1 MKLLKRNLF
10 ATLAA
15 VFVAATCCGT
25 ARVNAAEAP
34 SAALGTGLTAGYHLS
49 KSTGPLRP
57 IDLSPFQ
64 GKVSTEILASQDTGL
79 QAEIVMY
86 TRLAPGA
93 PKRGLYT
100 LPTDHTYL
108 VMKGKMNVQ
117 LGTDEFVVDPSTLI
131 LVHPGIPVQVWN
143 SGSEQADVLE
153 VIAPIASSDLAF
165 LMRPATATKV
175 DNAAQYIFLAPPL
188 GEMKKGIGH
197 EGLNERVMA
206 STDNGSTNILERL
219 DDVPPGSGGPPTHK
233 HEEDQLYLVTAGTM
247 TVEYKGE
254 KYPAAPNTLVVLPR
268 GVLHANTNTADTVES
283 HITLLMP
290 AQPGGGPR
298 GIAAESLA
306 AKRAREAHAK
316 P

>member
-1 MKLLKRNLF
+1 MKALTGKLSL
-10 ATLAA
+10 TLAIA
-15 VFVAATCCGT
+15 CAAAASFGA
-25 ARVNAAEAP
+25 ARANAAEAP
-34 SAALGTGLTAGYHLS
+34 PEQLGTGLTTGYHVT

-57 IDLSPFQ
+57 IDLSPFP
-64 GKVSTEILASQDTGL
+64 GKTSTEILASPTDGL

-100 LPTDHTYL
+100 LPADHTYL
-108 VMKGKMNVQ
+108 VTKGKLNVQ
-117 LGTDEFVVDPSTLI
+117 LGTDEFVVEPNSLI
-131 LVHPGIPVQVWN
+131 LVHPNVPVQIWN

-153 VIAPIASSDLAF
+153 AIAPIASSDLAY

-175 DNAAQYIFLAPPL
+175 DNAAQYIFIAPAL

-197 EGLNERVMA
+197 EGLNERVLA
-206 STDNGSTNILERL
+206 STDNGSMHILERL
-219 DDVPPGSGGPPTHK
+219 DDVPPGSGGPPTHT
-233 HEEDQLYLVTAGTM
+233 HEEDQLYLVTAGVM

-254 KYPAAPNTLVVLPR
+254 KSPAAPNTLVILHR
-268 GVLHANTNTADTVES
+268 GVKHANTNTGDVVES

-298 GIAAESLA
+298 GVAPISLA
-306 AKRAREAHAK
+306 DKRASEAK
-316 P
+316 

>member
-1 MKLLKRNLF
+1 MKVLKRNLSI
-10 ATLAA
+10 TLAA
-15 VFVAATCCGT
+15 VCAAAACCGT

-34 SAALGTGLTAGYHLS
+34 AASLGTGLTAGYHVT
-49 KSTGPLRP
+49 KSSGPLRP

-64 GKVSTEILASQDTGL
+64 GKTSTEILASPDNGL

-100 LPTDHTYL
+100 LPADHTYL
-108 VMKGKMNVQ
+108 VMKGKVNLQ
-117 LGTDEFVVDPSTLI
+117 LGTDEFVLDPNTLV
-131 LVHPGIPVQVWN
+131 LVHPGVPAQIWN
-143 SGSEQADVLE
+143 SGSEQAEVLE
-153 VIAPIASSDLAF
+153 AIAPIASSDLAF
-165 LMRPATATKV
+165 LMRPAAATKV
-175 DNAAQYIFLAPPL
+175 ANAAQYIFLAPPL

-206 STDNGSTNILERL
+206 STDNGSMHILERL
-219 DDVPPGSGGPPTHK
+219 DDVPPGSGGPPTHT

-247 TVEYKGE
+247 TVEYKGA
-254 KYPAAPNTLVVLPR
+254 KSPATPNTLVVLHR
-268 GVLHANTNTADTVES
+268 GVPHANTNTGDVVES

-298 GIAAESLA
+298 GIPAVSLA
-306 AKRAREAHAK
+306 AKRAGEAKAK